1 MTAATK
7 ANAAPAEAPSQPP
20 VETSVSSTKAPRKV
34 APKATDK
41 TAPRKTPKAPV
52 KTVAKPAVT
61 VPAKEAARHSPSV
74 VKAPSA
80 GRKVANEKEQAA
92 KKPKHK
98 LVRDSFTMPS
108 NDFQLID
115 QLKQRALGFKRPA
128 KKSELLRAGL
138 HALVSL
144 SDARLKAALDALDPL
159 KPGRPRKTPV

>member
-1 MTAATK
+1 VTAATK
-7 ANAAPAEAPSQPP
+7 VNAAPAEAPSQPL
-20 VETSVSSTKAPRKV
+20 VDTSAPSRKAPRKV
-34 APKATDK
+34 AT
-41 TAPRKTPKAPV
+41 
-52 KTVAKPAVT
+52 KTVAKTATERVPKAAVKNVAKPASV
-61 VPAKEAARHSPSV
+61 KEAAAPRSTPV
-74 VKAPSA
+74 VKVSSPA
-80 GRKVANEKEQAA
+80 RKAADEKEQPA

-138 HALVSL
+138 HALLSL
-144 SDARLKAALDALDPL
+144 SDAKLKTALDALDPL